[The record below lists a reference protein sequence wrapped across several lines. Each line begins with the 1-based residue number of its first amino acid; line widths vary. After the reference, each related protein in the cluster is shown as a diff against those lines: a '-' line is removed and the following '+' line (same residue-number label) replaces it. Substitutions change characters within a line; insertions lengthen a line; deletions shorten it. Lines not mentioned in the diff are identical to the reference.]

1 MYYIFVVTE
10 LTLIVSVVLAAI
22 LLILSV
28 ACTALY
34 CSILC
39 WYCKSKTQ
47 PKDPIMQTLFC
58 MRHRDYK
65 EDTEQLAVSRF
76 TFVIPNVQSS
86 TNSHT
91 NNNVNNP
98 MSSEVIGRNGVYLH
112 QYKDGSLLP
121 PYEDVQ
127 MFPKAS
133 TDLPT

>member
-1 MYYIFVVTE
+1 
-10 LTLIVSVVLAAI
+10 
-22 LLILSV
+22 
-28 ACTALY
+28 
-34 CSILC
+34 
-39 WYCKSKTQ
+39 
-47 PKDPIMQTLFC
+47 MQTLFC

-86 TNSHT
+86 TDSHT